1 MLTCFEAQAP
11 SIMGTGSK
19 NDKTKTDQEDATCEK
34 NLQLGELSQRQT
46 SKDLIFFAG
55 TDKAHV

>member
-1 MLTCFEAQAP
+1 
-11 SIMGTGSK
+11 MGTGSK
-19 NDKTKTDQEDATCEK
+19 NDETKTDKEDTSCEK

>member
-1 MLTCFEAQAP
+1 
-11 SIMGTGSK
+11 MGTGSK
-19 NDKTKTDQEDATCEK
+19 NDETKTDEEDTTCEK